1 MPKYSVYLKNEMG
14 DLVKGEDFQ
23 SRVEALAALA
33 NWSIQGLKAGWSI
46 TIKSFTD

>member
-1 MPKYSVYLKNEMG
+1 MPKYSVYLKNELG
-14 DLVKGEDFQ
+14 DMVKNADFD
-23 SRVEALAALA
+23 SRVEALAQMT